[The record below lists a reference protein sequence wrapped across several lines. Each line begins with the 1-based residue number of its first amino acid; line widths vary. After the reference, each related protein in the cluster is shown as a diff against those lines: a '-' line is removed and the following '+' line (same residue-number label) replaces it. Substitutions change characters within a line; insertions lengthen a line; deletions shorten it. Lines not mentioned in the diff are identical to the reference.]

1 MKNSTASN
9 RKTGRMIAKNLIIL
23 VVLVFVAI
31 LAMWAWFAVN
41 EEADASGINVKAR
54 GSGVE
59 VSWDGTTYYENLTAR
74 NQADVK
80 ADTTGKTGLAKSL
93 NDKDNKPSPL
103 KLITG
108 DGLNFFEPYLNRRTG
123 TELKNADDTWKGVT
137 INDRNSSAR
146 YIDID
151 LHFRGDSEKNI
162 YLAGD
167 SSVSPKDATGNLS
180 AYGDFS
186 KDYICAASRVAF
198 LNADKTN
205 CNFIWAPN
213 ADIELK
219 EAENVY
225 TKVLESALKT
235 ETISSGVG
243 GGSSIP
249 SGMLMDKANATKSYQ
264 FWFPSKYDN
273 DNFSQSS
280 AMEPT
285 KMEFL
290 EVRENDTGKK
300 QGLYVFKYKMNPS
313 ARNGDP
319 TFPFI
324 INEVGNE
331 LKESD
336 ITGYVDRANSET
348 YNDGNSLIEFSLN
361 GFRVTFP
368 NHSAPIAPALFI
380 KQALLS
386 STDLQITIGYNP
398 EKKSVIILGYTNEN
412 GVIYDNYGVLGGGGT
427 TTVKYYELT
436 DESTTVV
443 LANSDSALAV
453 SSVEANDY
461 KKTISFTSTEKNNID
476 SSNITVNEKFTA
488 TRTGTGYAA
497 TYTFK
502 SKDNKY
508 LNIASDGAV
517 SFGDTPTKF
526 TLAYVE
532 GFTGPALRSSDGM
545 YVVFSDGSLTAVS
558 ESELNTSDLVTVFT
572 GSGYVLD
579 ENSNVT
585 EVFKFYDNV
594 SEHKGLKTLSET
606 SSPPLFTSK
615 TTDTDSTIIGTRSAD
630 DKIAV
635 AKLEK
640 ANTTDTYYTAHIVIR
655 IWAEGTDREAKTPL
669 ADGIFNTSLHFVSE

>member
-9 RKTGRMIAKNLIIL
+9 RKTGRMISKNLIIL

-59 VSWDGTTYYENLTAR
+59 VSWDGTNYYENLTAR
-74 NQADVK
+74 TQAD
-80 ADTTGKTGLAKSL
+80 ADKDTSGKTGLAKSL
-93 NDKDNKPSPL
+93 NDSENNPSPL

-151 LHFRGDSEKNI
+151 LYFRGDSEKNI

-167 SSVSPKDATGNLS
+167 SSVSPKSERNLS

-198 LNADKTN
+198 LNADKTR

-213 ADIELK
+213 ANIELK
-219 EAENVY
+219 EAKNGY
-225 TKVLESALKT
+225 TKVTELKT

-280 AMEPT
+280 AMRPT

-313 ARNGDP
+313 ARNGSP

-336 ITGYVDRANSET
+336 ITDYVDRGNSET
-348 YNDGNSLIEFSLN
+348 FNDSKSLIEFSQN
-361 GFRVTFP
+361 GFKVTFP
-368 NHSAPIAPALFI
+368 NGSSPDAPALFI
-380 KQALLS
+380 KEALLN

-412 GVIYDNYGVLGGGGT
+412 GVIYDEYGVLGGGGT
-427 TTVKYYELT
+427 TTVQYYELT

-461 KKTISFTSTEKNNID
+461 KKTISFTSSEKNNID
-476 SSNITVNEKFTA
+476 SSKITVNEKFTA
-488 TRTGTGYAA
+488 TKKGTGYAA

-508 LNIASDGAV
+508 LNIASEGAV
-517 SFGDTPTKF
+517 SFGDTPTTF

-558 ESELNTSDLVTVFT
+558 ENELNKSDLVTVFT

-579 ENSNVT
+579 TNSNVT
-585 EVFKFYDNV
+585 EDFKFYDNV
-594 SEHKGLKTLSET
+594 SKNKELKTLNAN

-615 TTDTDSTIIGTRSAD
+615 TTDNDSTIIGTKSPD
-630 DKIAV
+630 NKIAV